1 MIANLRD
8 VLEQFPH
15 APRGLNNPRI
25 VRCVALQ
32 KREEVQQQRL
42 SDVSFLLFFKE
53 MLFRLYLPVPSLC
66 PQKENNI
73 NEHRGI

>member
-1 MIANLRD
+1 
-8 VLEQFPH
+8 
-15 APRGLNNPRI
+15 
-25 VRCVALQ
+25 VALQ

-66 PQKENNI
+66 QQKENKI